1 MSGVYT
7 NTQRPMN
14 QPIKAK
20 PYPVEWSLAEVQV
33 KGGHMI
39 SLSIKASPA
48 LADWLTQQMRDNG
61 FLTLRNDKESISI
74 AAKHVVAFKLTLMTT
89 GE

>member
-7 NTQRPMN
+7 NPKRPLN

-20 PYPVEWSLAEVQV
+20 PYGDQWSLAEVQV
-33 KGGHMI
+33 KGGHVI
-39 SLSIKASPA
+39 SLTIKAGPS
-48 LADWLTQQMRDNG
+48 LADWLTNQMRDNG

-74 AAKHVVAFKLTLMTT
+74 AAKHVVAFKLTLLTT

>member
-1 MSGVYT
+1 MTIGPYK
-7 NTQRPMN
+7 
-14 QPIKAK
+14 PIKAK
-20 PYPVEWSLAEVQV
+20 PYGDQWSLAEVQV
-33 KGGHMI
+33 KGGHVI
-39 SLSIKASPA
+39 SLAIKASPA
-48 LADWLTQQMRDNG
+48 LADWLTNQMRDNG